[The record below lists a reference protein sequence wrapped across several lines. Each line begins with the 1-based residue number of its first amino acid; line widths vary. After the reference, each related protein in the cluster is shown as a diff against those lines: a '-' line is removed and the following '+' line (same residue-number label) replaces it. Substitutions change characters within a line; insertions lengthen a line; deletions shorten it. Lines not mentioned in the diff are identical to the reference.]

1 MKIILTSI
9 CVKDQKKALS
19 FYTEILGF
27 VKKQDFATGEFMF
40 LTVVSP
46 EDENGVEL
54 LLEPNDHP
62 AAKEYQDAIYRDG
75 IPAATFGVQD
85 VKKEYERLIS
95 LGVKS
100 TMEPTDMGDITVAM
114 FDDTVGNFFQ
124 IVERKIQ

>member
-1 MKIILTSI
+1 
-9 CVKDQKKALS
+9 
-19 FYTEILGF
+19 
-27 VKKQDFATGEFMF
+27 MF

-75 IPAATFGVQD
+75 MPAATFGVQD